1 MRYMIYYKNREG
13 ALVLRYSDDDGK
25 HIREAYIGYTLKEAI
40 QRFRDKHGLKGK
52 RIDIASLDGIGEKK

>member
-13 ALVLRYSDDDGK
+13 ALVLRYSDDNGK

-40 QRFRDKHGLKGK
+40 QRFREKHGLKNK
-52 RIDIASLDGIGEKK
+52 HIDIEPLEKGGN